1 MQMKKLTPAEK
12 GTAMHKVMQHVD
24 LSVKPTRESIE
35 KQLYFMQENELI
47 TTEEAQA
54 IQIDAVVQFYNT
66 EIGLRVLG
74 SDWVKRE
81 VPFSFTLPPQ
91 DVYLDWQKGEDP
103 VFVQGIIDLLI
114 KDANGLV
121 IIDYKTDQIT
131 DRFKNGFAE
140 AKPILLKRYRTQVAL
155 YRNAV
160 ATIFNEP
167 VTASYLYFF
176 DGGHVLKVE

>member
-1 MQMKKLTPAEK
+1 M
-12 GTAMHKVMQHVD
+12 
-24 LSVKPTRESIE
+24 
-35 KQLYFMQENELI
+35 
-47 TTEEAQA
+47 
-54 IQIDAVVQFYNT
+54 
-66 EIGLRVLG
+66 
-74 SDWVKRE
+74 
-81 VPFSFTLPPQ
+81 
-91 DVYLDWQKGEDP
+91 YLDWQKGEDP